1 MTNPKNYYIIYHN
14 GIIVC
19 IKENNAVKKI
29 YIVLSSGNSVPK
41 RVYRV
46 LTDCAFDHVSVAFNE
61 KLPVMYSFAK
71 SQLDVALVGGF
82 LAEYPSRF
90 LADGGNIPV
99 KVYGIEVSEQEYM
112 RVREVIRRMM
122 THPQIYTYNV
132 FDKAASVFGS
142 SFKIKRSYT
151 DLAFICRL
159 LRLGDIRSI
168 KELEFVL
175 DPYLEYEGNFND
187 RVAEIDGRH
196 GAEYFKKTIPAEAM
210 LRSAAYTI
218 KLLGKKVIQRT

>member
-1 MTNPKNYYIIYHN
+1 M
-14 GIIVC
+14 
-19 IKENNAVKKI
+19 KKI
-29 YIVLSSGNSVPK
+29 YIVLSSGNTVPK

-46 LTDCAFDHVSVAFNE
+46 LTDCKYDHVSVAFHEN
-61 KLPVMYSFAK
+61 LPVMYSFAK

-90 LADGGNIPV
+90 LADGGSIPV
-99 KVYGIEVSEQEYM
+99 KVYGIEVTEKEYM
-112 RVREVIRRMM
+112 RVRDVIRRMM

-132 FDKAASVFGS
+132 FDKAASVFGT
-142 SFKIKRSYT
+142 SFKIRRSYT
-151 DLAFICRL
+151 DLAFVCRL
-159 LRLGDIRSI
+159 LRLGEIKSL

-187 RVAEIDGRH
+187 KVAEIDGRH

-210 LRSAAYTI
+210 IKTAAYTI
-218 KLLGKKVIQRT
+218 KLLGKRVIQGK